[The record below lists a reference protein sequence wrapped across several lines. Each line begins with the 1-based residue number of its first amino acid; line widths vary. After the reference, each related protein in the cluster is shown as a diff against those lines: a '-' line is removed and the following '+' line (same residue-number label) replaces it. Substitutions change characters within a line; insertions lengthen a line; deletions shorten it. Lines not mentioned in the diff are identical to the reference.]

1 MMTSFMS
8 TKYYLSIGKISKS
21 QTNKTTSNDLTPS
34 IHVIDEK
41 KENNKVNNFSFR
53 WQHLTCQQYAQ
64 ITLLTCIYKQF
75 KNWQNDNGIN
85 TLHSCHRWKMKNN
98 QVNNFEFRWWHL
110 TYHQYTQNPTCQQY
124 TQNTKYITYLYLT
137 AVYTKHL

>member
-53 WQHLTCQQYAQ
+53 
-64 ITLLTCIYKQF
+64 
-75 KNWQNDNGIN
+75 
-85 TLHSCHRWKMKNN
+85 
-98 QVNNFEFRWWHL
+98 
-110 TYHQYTQNPTCQQY
+110 
-124 TQNTKYITYLYLT
+124 
-137 AVYTKHL
+137 